1 MALPGGACDSASS
14 KQGGDVNEQAEGEV
28 NAQAEGVPRLRM
40 TRLMNS

>member
-1 MALPGGACDSASS
+1 VQALPGGACCASR
-14 KQGGDVNEQAEGEV
+14 GGDVNEQAEGEV